1 MFYLLSG
8 VVHLLRRC
16 DKCYAVI
23 RACSI
28 KDVDKLTED
37 NEPNPELSRGEMIN
51 FIKSN
56 LCWKCYKNNIKI
68 KDKEIT
74 NNVNN

>member
-1 MFYLLSG
+1 
-8 VVHLLRRC
+8 VVLLLRRC
-16 DKCYAVI
+16 DKCYSVI

-37 NEPNPELSRGEMIN
+37 NKPNPEVSREEMIN
-51 FIKSN
+51 FIKSS
-56 LCWKCYKNNIKI
+56 LCWKCYKNNTEV

-74 NNVNN
+74 HNVNN